1 MNPTSSPP
9 LETSTALQI
18 VTAKE
23 LAPVIKVRNEAA
35 VLRLARRGII
45 PSLRMG
51 YRTVRFNLPAVLA
64 AIGAK

>member
-1 MNPTSSPP
+1 MNSTSSPP
-9 LETSTALQI
+9 VSSAAVQI

-23 LAPVIKVRNEAA
+23 LVPIIKSKNESA

-45 PSLRMG
+45 PSIRMG
-51 YRTVRFNLPAVLA
+51 YRTVRFNVPAVLA

>member
-1 MNPTSSPP
+1 MNSTSPP
-9 LETSTALQI
+9 LETSAALQI

-23 LAPVIKVRNEAA
+23 LAPVIKLRNEAA

-64 AIGAK
+64 AINAK

>member
-1 MNPTSSPP
+1 MNSTSSPP
-9 LETSTALQI
+9 VTSAATQI

-23 LAPVIKVRNEAA
+23 LAPLIKMPNEAA

-45 PSLRMG
+45 PKIVMG

>member
-1 MNPTSSPP
+1 MNLTSSPP
-9 LETSTALQI
+9 VSSAALQI

-23 LAPVIKVRNEAA
+23 LAPVIKLRNEAA

>member
-1 MNPTSSPP
+1 MNSTSSPP
-9 LETSTALQI
+9 VSSAAVQI

-23 LAPVIKVRNEAA
+23 LVPVINVRNEAA

-45 PSLRMG
+45 PKIVMG
-51 YRTVRFNLPAVLA
+51 YRTVRFNVPAVLA

>member
-1 MNPTSSPP
+1 MNSTSSPP
-9 LETSTALQI
+9 VLSAALQI

-23 LAPVIKVRNEAA
+23 LAPVIKLRNAAA
-35 VLRLARRGII
+35 VLRLARRDVI

>member
-1 MNPTSSPP
+1 MNSTSPP
-9 LETSTALQI
+9 LETSAALQI

-23 LAPVIKVRNEAA
+23 LAPVIKLRNEAA
-35 VLRLARRGII
+35 VLRLARRGKI

>member
-1 MNPTSSPP
+1 MNSTSSLPV
-9 LETSTALQI
+9 SSAALQI

-23 LAPVIKVRNEAA
+23 LAPVIKLRNAAA
-35 VLRLARRGII
+35 VLRLARRDVI

>member
-1 MNPTSSPP
+1 MNSTSSPP
-9 LETSTALQI
+9 VSSAALQI

-23 LAPVIKVRNEAA
+23 LAPVIKLRNAAA
-35 VLRLARRGII
+35 VLRLARRDVI

>member
-1 MNPTSSPP
+1 MNSTSPP
-9 LETSTALQI
+9 FETSAALQI

-35 VLRLARRGII
+35 VLRLARRDVI
-45 PSLRMG
+45 PSLRLG

-64 AIGAK
+64 ALSAK

>member
-1 MNPTSSPP
+1 MP
-9 LETSTALQI
+9 
-18 VTAKE
+18 
-23 LAPVIKVRNEAA
+23 NEAA

-45 PSLRMG
+45 PKIVMG